1 MIPYETT
8 HLILIFKEKK
18 LDLIKISHLLNAFE
32 IAKRIS
38 FQKQKSY
45 TRFIVRL
52 SIAATAISVA
62 AILITLSIV
71 NGFQQTVSN
80 KVYAFWG
87 QIRIS
92 SVNGAPLEANASTVN
107 NLSAIKFVE
116 KVTPFLNQ
124 STVLSYDQDIEGVV
138 ARGLPTNAPT
148 PFLVKGRGIQNEKD
162 SLSNEVVLS
171 DQLATTLN
179 ITIGATVR
187 LYFLNL
193 GDVQQRKLKVVGIYH
208 SGIEDY
214 DKQFILVDIKLLQQ
228 LNNHFNQIEGY
239 SIALKKGASIDKV
252 NDEVQR
258 QMPANW
264 VSTTIKDYYPQIF
277 DWIGVQT
284 INRNVTITI
293 MLLIAIVNLL
303 TCLFILM
310 LERIP
315 MIGTLSALGATQNF
329 IRQVFLYQAS
339 IICWMGIG
347 LGTTLGIG
355 LSYLQQK
362 FGWIQLD
369 ESAYFIKT
377 LPIEF
382 DGIQIVSVILGTAI
396 ISYCSFLIPTLW
408 IKKIAPAKAIKF
420 D

>member
-18 LDLIKISHLLNAFE
+18 LDLIKISLPLNAFE

-38 FQKQKSY
+38 FQKQKNY

-80 KVYAFWG
+80 KVYDFWG
-87 QIRIS
+87 QIRIAS
-92 SVNGAPLEANASTVN
+92 INGAPLEANESIEK
-107 NLSAIKFVE
+107 NLSKINFVE
-116 KVTPFLNQ
+116 RVTPFLNQ
-124 STVLSYDQDIEGVV
+124 STVLSFEQDIEGVV
-138 ARGLPTNAPT
+138 ARGLPANTSA
-148 PFLVKGRGIQNEKD
+148 PFLIKGRSIQNEND

-179 ITIGATVR
+179 ISVGATVR

-193 GDVQQRKLKVVGIYH
+193 EDVQQRKLKVVGIYH

-228 LNNHFNQIEGY
+228 LNNHFTQIEGY
-239 SIALKKGASIDKV
+239 SIALKKGADIDKI
-252 NDEVQR
+252 NDEVQA
-258 QMPANW
+258 QMPSNW
-264 VSTTIKDYYPQIF
+264 VATSIKDYYPQIF

-284 INRNVTITI
+284 VNRNVTITI

-310 LERIP
+310 LERVP

-339 IICWMGIG
+339 FICWTGIG

-377 LPIEF
+377 LPIQF
-382 DGIQIVSVILGTAI
+382 DWAQIAAVVMGTAL

>member
-1 MIPYETT
+1 M
-8 HLILIFKEKK
+8 
-18 LDLIKISHLLNAFE
+18 NAFE

-38 FQKQKSY
+38 FQKQKNY

-87 QIRIS
+87 QLRIA
-92 SVNGAPLEANASTVN
+92 SVNGMPLEKNDSLTARLVKIPS
-107 NLSAIKFVE
+107 VE
-116 KVTPFLNQ
+116 SIYPFLNQ
-124 STVLSYDQDIEGVV
+124 STVLSYEQDIEGVV
-138 ARGLPTNAPT
+138 ARGIVANAPI
-148 PFLVKGRGIQNEKD
+148 PFIIEGRNIQSSND
-162 SLSNEVVLS
+162 SMVSEVVLS
-171 DQLATTLN
+171 DHLTKTLN
-179 ITIGATVR
+179 ITLDATVR
-187 LYFLNL
+187 LYFLNI
-193 GDVQQRKLKVVGIYH
+193 GEVQQRKLKVVGIYH

-214 DKQFILVDIKLLQQ
+214 DKQYILVDLKLLQQ
-228 LNNHFNQIEGY
+228 LNHHPNEIEGY
-239 SIALKKGASIDKV
+239 TLLLQKNANIDQI
-252 NDEVQR
+252 NDQVQT
-258 QMPANW
+258 QMPPNW
-264 VSTTIKDYYPQIF
+264 VATTTKDYYPQIF

-284 INRNVTITI
+284 VNRNVTITI

-315 MIGTLSALGATQNF
+315 MIGTLTALGATPGF
-329 IRQVFLYQAS
+329 IRQIFLYQAS
-339 IICWMGIG
+339 FICWMGIG
-347 LGTTLGIG
+347 MGSILGLG
-355 LSYLQQK
+355 LCYLQKQ

-382 DGIQIVSVILGTAI
+382 NAYQIILVLLGTAI
-396 ISYCSFLIPTLW
+396 ISYVSFLIPTLW